1 MIDNAKTI
9 EILEDGHVVN
19 TIVASEEVAEQMF
32 PGTWRVVVEQENSVA
47 PEVRHVTVLAFR
59 NRFTR
64 AEKIRIELAGLDDP
78 AASQQTRERAAV
90 IRVGQADLAAATFVD
105 LDRQGT
111 RDDVLAF
118 DAMGLL
124 DSPDRALSIL
134 DAPILLHE
142 RP

>member
-1 MIDNAKTI
+1 MIENSKTI
-9 EILEDGHVVN
+9 EVLENGEVVN
-19 TIVASEEVAEQMF
+19 TIIATEEVAEQMF
-32 PGTWRVVVEQENSVA
+32 PGGWRVRVEEENSVA

-105 LDRQGT
+105 LDRHGT

-134 DAPILLHE
+134 DATILLHE